1 LKRFRPVRMHSS
13 QNGDRLR
20 RLDVN
25 ALLIGVQRTL
35 RAQPDMIHDN
45 RRDDHEYGGVETEDC
60 AENEQDGCDPQGQS
74 VSTDKD
80 SHATIT
86 GMCFLARP
94 LAIDAA
100 RVIRLR
106 LFWLG

>member
-1 LKRFRPVRMHSS
+1 
-13 QNGDRLR
+13 
-20 RLDVN
+20 
-25 ALLIGVQRTL
+25 
-35 RAQPDMIHDN
+35 
-45 RRDDHEYGGVETEDC
+45 
-60 AENEQDGCDPQGQS
+60 
-74 VSTDKD
+74 VSTGKD